1 MKRKE
6 VYSAVKKYVENIIL
20 PQFPEVTGFEIEKSK
35 RRKIP
40 DYVEGT
46 KRPIDIKFYVNDID
60 DERDNKLFFSVRK
73 MNKYLSIPHE
83 FYVESYLEHN

>member
-6 VYSAVKKYVENIIL
+6 VYNSVKKYVENIIL
-20 PQFPEVTGFEIEKSK
+20 PQFPEITGFEVEKSH
-35 RRKIP
+35 RRKNPI
-40 DYVEGT
+40 YVEGS
-46 KRPIDIKFYVNDID
+46 KHPIDVKFYVNDID
-60 DERDNKLFFSVRK
+60 SERDNKLYFSVRK